1 MIDIKMFKW
10 PHYKND
16 GDEKI
21 SCQVKLQWLDT
32 KMVGTCTKASL
43 QVQLQ
48 WHIYDYSS
56 KEDELNVM
64 PMLVW

>member
-1 MIDIKMFKW
+1 MFKR

-16 GDEKI
+16 GDKKI

-32 KMVGTCTKASL
+32 KMVGTCIKASL

-56 KEDELNVM
+56 KEDELNAM
-64 PMLVW
+64 SMLVW